1 MSKARPVPKPSK
13 PRHFVRQWRKYRMLT
28 IEQLAERIGV
38 THGAIGQLERGEVNY
53 TQPMLEAIADAL
65 MCEPGDL
72 VMRDPLASQ
81 SIWSVWEHASTEQ
94 RDQIVRIAEAITQK
108 KSA

>member
-1 MSKARPVPKPSK
+1 
-13 PRHFVRQWRKYRMLT
+13 MLT
-28 IEQLAERIGV
+28 IEQLAERVGV

-53 TQPMLEAIADAL
+53 TQPMLEAISEAL

-72 VMRDPLASQ
+72 VSRDPLSTK
-81 SIWSVWEHASTEQ
+81 SIWLVWENASDDE
-94 RDQIVRIAEAITQK
+94 RVQIVRLAEAITEK

>member
-1 MSKARPVPKPSK
+1 
-13 PRHFVRQWRKYRMLT
+13 MLT
-28 IEQLAERIGV
+28 IEQLAERVGV

-72 VMRDPLASQ
+72 VSRDPGSTN
-81 SIWSVWEHASTEQ
+81 SIWLVWSRASEAE
-94 RDQIVRIAEAITQK
+94 RDQIVRIAETITEK
-108 KSA
+108 RSA